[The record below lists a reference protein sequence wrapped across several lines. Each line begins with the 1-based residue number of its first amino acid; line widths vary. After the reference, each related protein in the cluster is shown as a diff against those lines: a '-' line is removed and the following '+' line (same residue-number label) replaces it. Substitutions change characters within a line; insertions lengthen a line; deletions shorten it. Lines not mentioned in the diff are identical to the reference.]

1 VPGTFVKVLMG
12 PVSGKSACAKFLYK
26 HQHMLS
32 LKNCRIFA
40 FSNCSFY
47 HFKAAI
53 YRLSSALHKDL
64 TRLTIEIRLEH
75 APFVVLVYFFLI

>member
-12 PVSGKSACAKFLYK
+12 PVSRKSACAKFLYK
-26 HQHMLS
+26 HLNTLS
-32 LKNCRIFA
+32 LKNCKIFA
-40 FSNCSFY
+40 SSNCSVY

-64 TRLTIEIRLEH
+64 TCLTIEIGLEH
-75 APFVVLVYFFLI
+75 APFVVLVFFLI